1 MNDVKPIYKSL
12 NILLLLLTLFVT
24 IYRICS
30 FNPAHT
36 YNTVNQYGE
45 TIKMCGAE
53 IYAHDSYFKAPLFIG
68 SDFTILIF
76 VIPNYSVE
84 LFTNP

>member
-1 MNDVKPIYKSL
+1 
-12 NILLLLLTLFVT
+12 
-24 IYRICS
+24 
-30 FNPAHT
+30 
-36 YNTVNQYGE
+36 
-45 TIKMCGAE
+45 MCVAE

-68 SDFTILIF
+68 SAFTILIF